1 MELEGFSG
9 VEGIELL
16 QKTPLFRRLS
26 FDETNRLASI
36 MESHEIPAGKTII
49 EENALGDA
57 LWIVLKGEVNVS
69 RDADRDGKHSEAEI
83 LGTLGPGELFGEMSL
98 VDDLLT
104 SARITASTPCRLL
117 KIPRRQFEMLVQSN
131 EALAL
136 KVYRAFCQT
145 LSERLRKANSLL
157 QDKHHAMATGV
168 R

>member
-26 FDETNRLASI
+26 FDETNRLAGI
-36 MESHEIPAGKTII
+36 MEAHDVPAGQTVI

-57 LWIVLKGEVNVS
+57 LWIILKGEVSVS
-69 RDADRDGKHSEAEI
+69 REGKKGEER
-83 LGTLGPGELFGEMSL
+83 LGTLGAGELFGEMSL

-104 SARITASTPCRLL
+104 SARITATAPCRLL
-117 KIPRRQFEMLVQSN
+117 KIPRRRFEMLIQSD

-145 LSERLRKANSLL
+145 LSERLRRANAQL
-157 QDKHHAMATGV
+157 QDSSLAMATGV

>member
-26 FDETNRLASI
+26 FEETNRLAAI
-36 MESHEIPAGKTII
+36 MESHEVPPGTTII

-57 LWIVLKGEVNVS
+57 LWIILKGEVSVS
-69 RDADRDGKHSEAEI
+69 RDADKDGKHSEAEI
-83 LGTLGPGELFGEMSL
+83 LGTLVPGELFGEMSL

-104 SARITASTPCRLL
+104 SARITASTHCRLL
-117 KIPRRQFEMLVQSN
+117 KIPRRNFEMLVQSD

-136 KVYRAFCQT
+136 KVYRAFCHT

-157 QDKHHAMATGV
+157 QDKQHAMATGV

>member
-26 FDETNRLASI
+26 FDETNRLAGI
-36 MESHEIPAGKTII
+36 METHDVPAGKTVI

-57 LWIVLKGEVNVS
+57 LWIVLKGEVSVA
-69 RDADRDGKHSEAEI
+69 RDGNRDGKHSENEI
-83 LGTLGPGELFGEMSL
+83 LGALGPGELFGEMAL

-104 SARITASTPCRLL
+104 SARITATANCRLL
-117 KIPRRQFEMLVQSN
+117 KIPRRKFEMLIQSD

-145 LSERLRKANSLL
+145 LSERLRKANALL